1 MIGVVRLGSRRRKD
15 ATAARMTSRAAVPHL
30 GTPGR
35 VPTECDVPPV
45 YILVPKRYYGRPR
58 GTLYVLALTPDSPP
72 SRLRVALH
80 YLLYPL
86 PSALGSGHHA
96 CMHLKRRRETH
107 FCYNNL

>member
-58 GTLYVLALTPDSPP
+58 GTTSMLALTPDSPHPPRRP
-72 SRLRVALH
+72 SIYFIPSLPHWAL
-80 YLLYPL
+80 
-86 PSALGSGHHA
+86 AITRA
-96 CMHLKRRRETH
+96 CI
-107 FCYNNL
+107 

>member
-45 YILVPKRYYGRPR
+45 YILVPKCYYGRPR
-58 GTLYVLALTPDSPP
+58 GTLYVSLDPGLSTL
-72 SRLRVALH
+72 RLSLLK

-86 PSALGSGHHA
+86 PSALGSGHITRA
-96 CMHLKRRRETH
+96 CI
-107 FCYNNL
+107 

>member
-1 MIGVVRLGSRRRKD
+1 M
-15 ATAARMTSRAAVPHL
+15 
-30 GTPGR
+30 
-35 VPTECDVPPV
+35 
-45 YILVPKRYYGRPR
+45 
-58 GTLYVLALTPDSPP
+58 LALTPDSPP
-72 SRLRVALH
+72 SASPF

>member
-58 GTLYVLALTPDSPP
+58 GTLYVSLDPGLST
-72 SRLRVALH
+72 LRVALLSTLSPPFRTGLWPSRVH
-80 YLLYPL
+80 AFEASPRNALLL
-86 PSALGSGHHA
+86 Q
-96 CMHLKRRRETH
+96 
-107 FCYNNL
+107 

>member
-45 YILVPKRYYGRPR
+45 YILVPKRYYFTVDQEAPSM
-58 GTLYVLALTPDSPP
+58 LALTPDSPHPPRRP
-72 SRLRVALH
+72 SIYFIPSLPHWAL
-80 YLLYPL
+80 
-86 PSALGSGHHA
+86 AITRA
-96 CMHLKRRRETH
+96 CI
-107 FCYNNL
+107 